1 MKILKIEATVACVV
15 LWCLSLMSLALG
27 ATWLYKNSYRVEGIH
42 YFIVFIIT
50 FGLIIGG
57 TINLL
62 YVFYLI
68 HEEKHGYYYQNS
80 QS

>member
-50 FGLIIGG
+50 FGLIIVG
-57 TINLL
+57 TI
-62 YVFYLI
+62 VFYLI